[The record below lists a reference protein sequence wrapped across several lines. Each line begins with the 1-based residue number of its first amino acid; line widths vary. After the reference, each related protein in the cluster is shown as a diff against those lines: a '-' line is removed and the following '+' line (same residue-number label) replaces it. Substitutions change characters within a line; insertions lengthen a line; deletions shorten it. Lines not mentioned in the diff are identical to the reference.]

1 MSKILV
7 VDDTAHIRDL
17 VSKTLAPQGHA
28 VKTAGDA
35 AQALNVV
42 FQEPFDLV
50 ILDID
55 LGGESGLSVLKK
67 IRQKDVQ
74 LPVVIYSG
82 CVTPEVETEARGLG
96 ATDVLRKDI
105 GMAVLAKQV
114 ERVLGAKDRISQGLY
129 IKKETPVLIVD
140 DNSNIRGV
148 LKNFF
153 EKKGYQVLE
162 AGDGKQALEI
172 AQSQK
177 ISAVLL
183 DIEMPV
189 MTGLETL
196 PRLLEINPKLGIVMA
211 TGMQDDESVRKAI
224 EMGAY
229 GYVLKPFDFL
239 YLELV
244 VMSRLA
250 IAEGA

>member
-1 MSKILV
+1 MPKILV
-7 VDDTAHIRDL
+7 VDDTANIREL
-17 VSKTLAPQGHA
+17 INKTLSPRGQEVTTVGNAS
-28 VKTAGDA
+28 
-35 AQALNVV
+35 QALEVV
-42 FQEPFDLV
+42 FSEPFDLV

-55 LGGESGLSVLKK
+55 LGQESGLSVLKK
-67 IRQKDVQ
+67 IREKNFQ

-82 CVTPEVETEARGLG
+82 CVTADIETEARTLG
-96 ATDVLRKDI
+96 ATDILRKDI
-105 GMAVLAKQV
+105 GMTALVMQI
-114 ERVLGAKDRISQGLY
+114 ERILRAKDRISQGLY
-129 IKKETPVLIVD
+129 IKKETPILVVD
-140 DNSNIRGV
+140 DNANIRVV
-148 LKNFF
+148 LRSFF

-162 AGDGKQALEI
+162 AEDGGQALEI
-172 AQSQK
+172 ARKNK

-189 MTGLETL
+189 MNGLETL
-196 PRLLEINPKLGIVMA
+196 PKLLEINPKLGIVMA

-244 VMSRLA
+244 VMSRMA